1 MVHTKNTNR
10 RPVAMVTGAS
20 RGIGRGISIALA
32 KSGYDLVITGR
43 TVVEGT
49 AVNPATGRM
58 LSGSLATTAA
68 QASGHGAAVAI
79 IEADILN
86 LDDVEPSFKRC
97 LTACNDHIDLLIN
110 NAVYVGP
117 GNDIRFA
124 DTNPDDIV
132 RRSNG
137 NLVAPLLLTHAFL
150 QHALSNPRHPETG
163 WRATILNVTSD
174 AGQRTPERTAD
185 DGGWSLMYAA
195 TKAGFHR
202 MADMLALEY
211 GNDGIRSLNIN
222 PGLVAT
228 ERVLD
233 SGANL
238 EWIARN
244 GVAPEVIGD
253 AVARL
258 AADPQVENGAYVH
271 AQNYLRE
278 ALGHQEFER
287 LLSNSRMNGQPL

>member
-58 LSGSLATTAA
+58 LAGSLATTAA

-287 LLSNSRMNGQPL
+287 LLSISRMNGQPL

>member
-174 AGQRTPERTAD
+174 AGQHTPERTAD

-271 AQNYLRE
+271 AQKY
-278 ALGHQEFER
+278 
-287 LLSNSRMNGQPL
+287 

>member
-271 AQNYLRE
+271 AQKYLRE

>member
-1 MVHTKNTNR
+1 
-10 RPVAMVTGAS
+10 MVTGAS

-43 TVVEGT
+43 TVLEGT

-271 AQNYLRE
+271 AQKYLRE

-287 LLSNSRMNGQPL
+287 LLSISRMNGQPL

>member
-1 MVHTKNTNR
+1 MVHTKNSSR

-43 TVVEGT
+43 TVLEGT

-79 IEADILN
+79 IEADILD

-117 GNDIRFA
+117 GNDVRFA

-202 MADMLALEY
+202 MTDMLALEY

-258 AADPQVENGAYVH
+258 AADPQVKNGAYVH

-287 LLSNSRMNGQPL
+287 LLSISRMNGQPL

>member
-58 LSGSLATTAA
+58 LAGSLATTAA

-79 IEADILN
+79 IEADILD

-117 GNDIRFA
+117 GNDVRFA

-271 AQNYLRE
+271 AQKYLRE

-287 LLSNSRMNGQPL
+287 LLSISRMNGKSI

>member
-271 AQNYLRE
+271 AQKYLRE

-287 LLSNSRMNGQPL
+287 LLSTSRMNGKSL

>member
-79 IEADILN
+79 IEADILD

-117 GNDIRFA
+117 GNDVRFA

-202 MADMLALEY
+202 MTDMLALEY

-271 AQNYLRE
+271 AQKYLRE

-287 LLSNSRMNGQPL
+287 LLSISRMNGQPL

>member
-1 MVHTKNTNR
+1 MVHTKNSSR

-258 AADPQVENGAYVH
+258 AADPQVKNGAYVH

-287 LLSNSRMNGQPL
+287 LLSISRMNGQPL

>member
-43 TVVEGT
+43 TVLEGT

-68 QASGHGAAVAI
+68 QASGHGGAVAI
-79 IEADILN
+79 IEADILD

-271 AQNYLRE
+271 AQKYLRE

>member
-1 MVHTKNTNR
+1 MVHTKNSNR

-79 IEADILN
+79 IEADILD

-117 GNDIRFA
+117 GNDVRFA

-202 MADMLALEY
+202 MTDMLALEY

-271 AQNYLRE
+271 AQKYLRE

-287 LLSNSRMNGQPL
+287 LLSISRMNGQPL

>member
-58 LSGSLATTAA
+58 LAGSLATTAA

-271 AQNYLRE
+271 AQKYLRE

-287 LLSNSRMNGQPL
+287 LLSTSRMNGKSL

>member
-49 AVNPATGRM
+49 VVNPATGRM
-58 LSGSLATTAA
+58 LAGSLATTAA

-79 IEADILN
+79 IEADILD

-117 GNDIRFA
+117 GNDVRFA

-202 MADMLALEY
+202 MTDMLALEY

-271 AQNYLRE
+271 AQKYLRE

-287 LLSNSRMNGQPL
+287 LLSISRMNGQPL

>member
-58 LSGSLATTAA
+58 LAGSLATTAA

-79 IEADILN
+79 IEADILD

-117 GNDIRFA
+117 GNDVRFA

-202 MADMLALEY
+202 MTDMLALEY

-271 AQNYLRE
+271 AQKYLRE

-287 LLSNSRMNGQPL
+287 LLSISRMNGQPL

>member
-79 IEADILN
+79 IEADILD

-174 AGQRTPERTAD
+174 AGQHTPERTAD

-271 AQNYLRE
+271 AQKYLRE

-287 LLSNSRMNGQPL
+287 LLSTSRMNGQPL

>member
-43 TVVEGT
+43 TVLEGT

-68 QASGHGAAVAI
+68 QASGHGGAVAI

-271 AQNYLRE
+271 AQKYLRE

>member
-43 TVVEGT
+43 TVLEGT

-79 IEADILN
+79 IEANILN

-271 AQNYLRE
+271 AQKYLRE

>member
-174 AGQRTPERTAD
+174 AGQHTPERTAD

-271 AQNYLRE
+271 AQIYLRE

-287 LLSNSRMNGQPL
+287 LLSTSRMNGKSL

>member
-1 MVHTKNTNR
+1 
-10 RPVAMVTGAS
+10 MVTGAS

-43 TVVEGT
+43 TVLEGT

-79 IEADILN
+79 IEADILD

-97 LTACNDHIDLLIN
+97 LTACNNHIDLLIN

-271 AQNYLRE
+271 AQKYLRE

-287 LLSNSRMNGQPL
+287 LLSISRMNGQPL

>member
-117 GNDIRFA
+117 GNDVRFA

-271 AQNYLRE
+271 AQKYLRE

-287 LLSNSRMNGQPL
+287 LLSTSRMNGKSL

>member
-79 IEADILN
+79 IEADILD

-110 NAVYVGP
+110 NALYVGP
-117 GNDIRFA
+117 GNDVRFA

-202 MADMLALEY
+202 MTDMLALEY

-271 AQNYLRE
+271 AQKYLRE

-287 LLSNSRMNGQPL
+287 LLSISRMNGQPL

>member
-58 LSGSLATTAA
+58 LAGSLATTAA

-79 IEADILN
+79 IEADILD

-117 GNDIRFA
+117 GNDVRFA

-174 AGQRTPERTAD
+174 AGQHTPERTAD

-287 LLSNSRMNGQPL
+287 LLSISRMNGQPL

>member
-132 RRSNG
+132 HRSNG

-271 AQNYLRE
+271 AQKYLRE

-287 LLSNSRMNGQPL
+287 LLSTSRMNGKSL

>member
-79 IEADILN
+79 IEADILD

-271 AQNYLRE
+271 AQKYLRE

-287 LLSNSRMNGQPL
+287 LLSTSRMNGKSL

>member
-43 TVVEGT
+43 TVLEGT
-49 AVNPATGRM
+49 AVNPATRRM

-79 IEADILN
+79 IEADILD

-137 NLVAPLLLTHAFL
+137 NLVAPLLFTQAFL
-150 QHALSNPRHPETG
+150 QHALSNPANPTTSL
-163 WRATILNVTSD
+163 RATILNITSD
-174 AGQRTPERTAD
+174 AGKRTPERMAGN
-185 DGGWSLMYAA
+185 GGWSLMYAA

-202 MADMLALEY
+202 IADMLAHEY
-211 GNDGIRSLNIN
+211 GHEGIRCLNIN

-228 ERVLD
+228 ERVLET
-233 SGANL
+233 GANL
-238 EWIARN
+238 EWIARA
-244 GVAPEVIGD
+244 GVAPEVIGR
-253 AVARL
+253 AVVQL
-258 AADPQVENGAYVH
+258 LNDPLIGNGAYVH
-271 AQNYLRE
+271 AQEYLCE
-278 ALGHQEFER
+278 ALGEHEFER
-287 LLSNSRMNGQPL
+287 LLSISRMNGQSL

>member
-58 LSGSLATTAA
+58 LAGSLATTAA

-79 IEADILN
+79 IEADILD

-117 GNDIRFA
+117 GNDVRFA

-202 MADMLALEY
+202 MTDMLALEY

-287 LLSNSRMNGQPL
+287 LLSISRMNGQPL

>member
-287 LLSNSRMNGQPL
+287 LLSISRMNGQPL

>member
-1 MVHTKNTNR
+1 
-10 RPVAMVTGAS
+10 MVTGAS

-79 IEADILN
+79 IEADILD

-117 GNDIRFA
+117 GNDVRFA
-124 DTNPDDIV
+124 DTHPDDIV

-163 WRATILNVTSD
+163 WRATTRPAARWRAGARDPRGGAGADRQAARD
-174 AGQRTPERTAD
+174 AGPRPRSRRRNSWRWPRPPCAAQSSPGAMATYCSRT
-185 DGGWSLMYAA
+185 G
-195 TKAGFHR
+195 
-202 MADMLALEY
+202 
-211 GNDGIRSLNIN
+211 
-222 PGLVAT
+222 
-228 ERVLD
+228 
-233 SGANL
+233 
-238 EWIARN
+238 
-244 GVAPEVIGD
+244 
-253 AVARL
+253 
-258 AADPQVENGAYVH
+258 
-271 AQNYLRE
+271 
-278 ALGHQEFER
+278 
-287 LLSNSRMNGQPL
+287 

>member
-79 IEADILN
+79 IEADILD

-174 AGQRTPERTAD
+174 AGQHTPERTAD

-287 LLSNSRMNGQPL
+287 LLSISRMNGQPL